1 MTMFFFLFVLPL
13 TSALSPSDP
22 ETVCPPM
29 PDVTCDEDQ
38 GEILCLGEEVD
49 GCYTED
55 YCVTQYGNC
64 TAFCNT
70 ICNEEQVLCQGG
82 VGPDG
87 CQMPDYCAEET
98 DNGDG
103 YKCPAV
109 CDLVICKD
117 DEELCQTV
125 GEDGCQIDAPE
136 CVKIGMCNDLP
147 CPEIPPAECPE
158 GMVQVLG
165 GDDSYGCPMPDYCQC
180 PEPAVPVECAD
191 DEMWCDLGNDEND
204 CWLGSECAKECA
216 DSIDNY
222 EVNN

>member
-13 TSALSPSDP
+13 ASALSPSDP

-49 GCYTED
+49 GCYTE
-55 YCVTQYGNC
+55 
-64 TAFCNT
+64 
-70 ICNEEQVLCQGG
+70 
-82 VGPDG
+82 
-87 CQMPDYCAEET
+87 DYCAEET